1 MESGTLKALSYY
13 LTNQAE
19 AEVSFQYKLA
29 LGLGAGLTDL
39 CKMMVL
45 NPEEDDFSEI
55 LALLY
60 DLSSRIKVPPFIVQI
75 LGASG
80 DSLKD
85 IVDFIAT
92 TDSPVDLGGKILS
105 ILPLIV
111 NPLLGSDTNPIYLIH
126 ILRSFIV
133 ISSLKMLV

>member
-1 MESGTLKALSYY
+1 MPPIPISGVESGTLKALSYY

-29 LGLGAGLTDL
+29 VGLGAGLTDL

-45 NPEEDDFSEI
+45 TDPTSEDYSEI

-60 DLSSRIKVPPFIVQI
+60 DLSSRIKVDPIIVQL

-80 DSLKD
+80 DTLKD
-85 IVDFIAT
+85 IIDFIAT
-92 TDSPVDLGGKILS
+92 EDDQMGLAGKLLA
-105 ILPLIV
+105 ILPLVI
-111 NPLLGSDTNPIYLIH
+111 NPLLG
-126 ILRSFIV
+126 
-133 ISSLKMLV
+133 

>member
-1 MESGTLKALSYY
+1 MESGTLKALNYY

-29 LGLGAGLTDL
+29 VGLGAGLTDL

-45 NPEEDDFSEI
+45 NPEEDDYSEI

-60 DLSSRIKVPPFIVQI
+60 DLSSRIKVPPLIIEI
-75 LGASG
+75 LGSSG

-85 IVDFIAT
+85 IVDFIASA
-92 TDSPVDLGGKILS
+92 DSPVDLAGKILS
-105 ILPLIV
+105 MCFQIFGV
-111 NPLLGSDTNPIYLIH
+111 S
-126 ILRSFIV
+126 
-133 ISSLKMLV
+133 

>member
-29 LGLGAGLTDL
+29 MGLGAGLTDL

-45 NPEEDDFSEI
+45 NPEEDDYSEI
-55 LALLY
+55 LALPY
-60 DLSSRIKVPPFIVQI
+60 DLSSRIKVPPLIVQI

-80 DSLKD
+80 DTLKD

-92 TDSPVDLGGKILS
+92 ADSPGDLAGKILS

-111 NPLLGSDTNPIYLIH
+111 NPLLG
-126 ILRSFIV
+126 
-133 ISSLKMLV
+133 

>member
-29 LGLGAGLTDL
+29 MGLGAGLTDL

-45 NPEEDDFSEI
+45 KPDDPSDDFSEI

-60 DLSSRIKVPPFIVQI
+60 DFSSRIKVPPLIVQI
-75 LGASG
+75 IGASG
-80 DSLKD
+80 DTLKD
-85 IVDFIAT
+85 IIDFIVSA
-92 TDSPVDLGGKILS
+92 DSPVDLAGKILS
-105 ILPLIV
+105 ILPFIV
-111 NPLLGSDTNPIYLIH
+111 NPLLG
-126 ILRSFIV
+126 
-133 ISSLKMLV
+133 

>member
-1 MESGTLKALSYY
+1 MKTITSVPIPISGVESGTLKALSYY
-13 LTNQAE
+13 LTNQDPPGDM
-19 AEVSFQYKLA
+19 SFQYKLA
-29 LGLGAGLTDL
+29 VGLGAGLTDL

-45 NPEEDDFSEI
+45 NPDDPSDDFSEI

-60 DLSSRIKVPPFIVQI
+60 DLSSRIKVPPLIIEI

-92 TDSPVDLGGKILS
+92 ADSPVDLGGKILS

-111 NPLLGSDTNPIYLIH
+111 NPLLG
-126 ILRSFIV
+126 
-133 ISSLKMLV
+133 

>member
-29 LGLGAGLTDL
+29 VGLGAGLTDL

-45 NPEEDDFSEI
+45 NPDDPSDDFSEI

-60 DLSSRIKVPPFIVQI
+60 DFSSRIKVPPLIIEI

-80 DSLKD
+80 DTLKD
-85 IVDFIAT
+85 IIDFIAT
-92 TDSPVDLGGKILS
+92 EDPMVLAGKLLA
-105 ILPLIV
+105 ILPLVI
-111 NPLLGSDTNPIYLIH
+111 NPLLG
-126 ILRSFIV
+126 
-133 ISSLKMLV
+133 

>member
-29 LGLGAGLTDL
+29 VGLGAGLTDL

-45 NPEEDDFSEI
+45 NPDDSDDFSEI

-60 DLSSRIKVPPFIVQI
+60 DFSSRIKVPPLIIEI

-80 DSLKD
+80 DTLKD
-85 IVDFIAT
+85 IIDFIASA
-92 TDSPVDLGGKILS
+92 DSPVDLAGKILS

-111 NPLLGSDTNPIYLIH
+111 NPLLG
-126 ILRSFIV
+126 
-133 ISSLKMLV
+133 

>member
-19 AEVSFQYKLA
+19 AELSFQYKLA
-29 LGLGAGLTDL
+29 VGLGAGLTDL
-39 CKMMVL
+39 CHLMVL
-45 NPEEDDFSEI
+45 NPEEDDYSEI

-60 DLSSRIKVPPFIVQI
+60 DLSSRIKVPPLIVQI

-92 TDSPVDLGGKILS
+92 ADSPVDLGGKILS

-111 NPLLGSDTNPIYLIH
+111 NPLLG
-126 ILRSFIV
+126 
-133 ISSLKMLV
+133 

>member
-1 MESGTLKALSYY
+1 MESGTLKALNYY

-29 LGLGAGLTDL
+29 MGLGAGLTDL

-45 NPEEDDFSEI
+45 KPDDPSDDFSEI

-60 DLSSRIKVPPFIVQI
+60 DLSSRIKVPPLIVQI

-80 DSLKD
+80 DTLKD
-85 IVDFIAT
+85 IIDFIASA
-92 TDSPVDLGGKILS
+92 DSPVDLAGKILS

-111 NPLLGSDTNPIYLIH
+111 NPLLG
-126 ILRSFIV
+126 
-133 ISSLKMLV
+133 

>member
-29 LGLGAGLTDL
+29 MGLGAGLTDL
-39 CKMMVL
+39 CHLMLL
-45 NPEEDDFSEI
+45 NPEEDDYSEI

-60 DLSSRIKVPPFIVQI
+60 DLSSRIKAPPLIFEI

-92 TDSPVDLGGKILS
+92 ANSPVDLGGKILS

-111 NPLLGSDTNPIYLIH
+111 NSLLG
-126 ILRSFIV
+126 
-133 ISSLKMLV
+133 